1 MSLEEL
7 LVATELED
15 QKDYVDKNKNLE
27 NVKKDQNDR
36 GSINFEELKKHED
49 PLYRL
54 SKARES
60 SNINDYSLEN
70 NSENITEVIAHQK
83 MHQTV

>member
-7 LVATELED
+7 LIATELED
-15 QKDYVDKNKNLE
+15 QKDYVDKNLE
-27 NVKKDQNDR
+27 HVKKDQNDR
-36 GSINFEELKKHED
+36 GSINFEELKNHED

-54 SKARES
+54 SKAGAS
-60 SNINDYSLEN
+60 SNTNDYSLAN
-70 NSENITEVIAHQK
+70 NSDNIAEVIAHQK